1 MKTDAEIE
9 DFIRE
14 ALEKNFEGLR
24 LESGH
29 SISAD
34 LKRTALHQALF
45 YWRKLKDVAT
55 RITETEVRLNLP
67 GQVTPSGRKFGIEG
81 VVDIVREG
89 DKVVMYDIKTHDAE
103 HVQANAGDYEGQLNI
118 YAHIWQNLRGQPLD
132 EVAIIATAYP
142 ESVRDALLAQ
152 NEEELLRKFEEWNP
166 VVGIDVD
173 SDHVQTII
181 RDFGRVVDCIEDGE
195 FQPAPLQVLKAPFG
209 KKNASFGTAVCR
221 NCDAHFSCDSYRQF
235 ALGSRAR
242 NEAAFKQYLDDYGTE
257 LDQQDWLSSE
267 LAARARGAVS
277 T

>member
-34 LKRTALHQALF
+34 LKRTALNQALF

-67 GQVTPSGRKFGIEG
+67 GQVTPRGRKFGIEG

-89 DKVVMYDIKTHDAE
+89 DRVVMYDIKTHDAE

-142 ESVRDALLAQ
+142 EALRDALAAQ
-152 NEEELLRKFEEWNP
+152 QEEEFLREFEAWDP

-173 SDHVQTII
+173 PDHVQTII

-195 FQPAPLQVLKAPFG
+195 FGPAPLDVLKAPFG

-221 NCDAHFSCDSYRQF
+221 NCDARFSCESYRQF
-235 ALGSRAR
+235 ATGSRAR
-242 NEAAFKQYLDDYGTE
+242 KEADFKQYLEDYGTE
-257 LDQQDWLSSE
+257 MEQQDWLSSE
-267 LAARARGAVS
+267 LDEGS
-277 T
+277 QIN

>member
-34 LKRTALHQALF
+34 LKRTALNQTLF

-67 GQVTPSGRKFGIEG
+67 GQTTPKNRKFGIEG

-89 DKVVMYDIKTHDAE
+89 DRVVMYDIKTHDAE
-103 HVQANAGDYEGQLNI
+103 HVQANAADYEGQLNI

-142 ESVRDALLAQ
+142 ETLRDALLAQ
-152 NEEELLRKFEEWNP
+152 NEEDMLREFEAWDP
-166 VVGIDVD
+166 VVGIEVD
-173 SDHVQTII
+173 TDHVETII

-195 FQPAPLQVLKAPFG
+195 FAPAPLEVLNSPFG
-209 KKNASFGTAVCR
+209 KKNALFGTAVCR
-221 NCDAHFSCDSYRQF
+221 NCDARFSCDSYRSY
-235 ALGSRAR
+235 ATGSRAPK
-242 NEAAFKQYLDDYGTE
+242 EAAFKKYLDDYGTE

-267 LAARARGAVS
+267 LETPAS
-277 T
+277 TVE